1 MTGQELYRAMGVAG
15 YETVACWRKEGVFH
29 LQMSLSSSC
38 HGCLRCGNGGVI
50 HRGLVDCVSHE
61 LRVGM
66 DRTALCMKATRLE
79 CQKSERVLHA
89 VLPHVVPRSNH
100 TKSFP
105 WMVVES
111 AEDDDDS

>member
-1 MTGQELYRAMGVAG
+1 
-15 YETVACWRKEGVFH
+15 
-29 LQMSLSSSC
+29 
-38 HGCLRCGNGGVI
+38 
-50 HRGLVDCVSHE
+50 
-61 LRVGM
+61 
-66 DRTALCMKATRLE
+66 
-79 CQKSERVLHA
+79 VLHA

>member
-1 MTGQELYRAMGVAG
+1 
-15 YETVACWRKEGVFH
+15 
-29 LQMSLSSSC
+29 
-38 HGCLRCGNGGVI
+38 
-50 HRGLVDCVSHE
+50 
-61 LRVGM
+61 M